1 MTGDGVNDAPALKR
15 ADVGIAMG
23 QKGTQAAREASAVV
37 LADDNFATIVHAV
50 EAGRNIYDNI
60 KKSVVFLLPT
70 SVTEALVIALAI
82 VVGYQLPMTPVQ
94 ILWINMITAVTLGV
108 ALAFEPGNPDVMR
121 RSPRATREPLL
132 TRLVIWRTVFVSVL
146 MLAAISWVF
155 AVEAAQHGTDYART
169 AAVNTLVLFEAVYL
183 ISTRHL
189 ERPSF
194 VLEAL
199 TGNRM
204 VLLSIAVVGVF
215 QILFTYTQPFQQL
228 FASRPLSLASWYQIG
243 AMGLILFVV
252 VELEKLV
259 RRWLRDVSVK

>member
-1 MTGDGVNDAPALKR
+1 
-15 ADVGIAMG
+15 
-23 QKGTQAAREASAVV
+23 
-37 LADDNFATIVHAV
+37 V

-70 SVTEALVIALAI
+70 SVTEALVIALAV
-82 VVGYQLPMTPVQ
+82 VVGYQLPMTPAQ

-132 TRLVIWRTVFVSVL
+132 TPLVIWRTVFVSVL

-155 AVEAAQHGTDYART
+155 TVEAAQHGTDYART

-204 VLLSIAVVGVF
+204 VLWSIAVVGVF

-228 FASRPLSLASWYQIG
+228 FASQPLSLASWYQIG
-243 AMGLILFVV
+243 ALGLILFVV

-259 RRWLRDVSVK
+259 RRWLRNLSGE